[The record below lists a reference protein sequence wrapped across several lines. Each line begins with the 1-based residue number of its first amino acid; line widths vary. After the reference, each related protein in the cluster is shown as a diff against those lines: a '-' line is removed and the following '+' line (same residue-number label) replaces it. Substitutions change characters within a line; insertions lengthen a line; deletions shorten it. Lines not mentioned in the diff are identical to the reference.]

1 MKILVV
7 DDDPNLRKTITD
19 ILRVKGYAT
28 VIASTGA
35 EGLAAA
41 EKMDISLALI
51 DLVLPDMPGLEIMA
65 RIKAISPLTEAI
77 ILTGNATMDTA
88 IEATRQGAFSYL
100 VKPYQMDDLLRNIK
114 HGVERQQARKEILR
128 LASFPRLDPSPVIEL
143 DSTGEVSYLNPAAER
158 MFPEL
163 WSMGQSH
170 PLLLGLRERI
180 THLRQG
186 KIQGETV
193 AESTI
198 NKTTFELHLSHVQD
212 IKYIRIYV
220 QDITERKRTDEEI
233 KQYAAELAKKNK
245 ELQEALT
252 DIKQLTGMLP
262 ICASCKKIKDDKGY
276 WQGVE
281 SYISRHSKAVFTHG
295 LCPECEKKVYED
307 LEKLMDEKT

>member
-128 LASFPRLDPSPVIEL
+128 LASFPRLDPSPVIEF

-170 PLLLGLRERI
+170 PLLLGLREMI

-212 IKYIRIYV
+212 IKHIRIYV
-220 QDITERKRTDEEI
+220 QDITERKRGDEEI
-233 KQYAAELAKKNK
+233 KQYAAELAKRNK
-245 ELQEALT
+245 ELQDAFT
-252 DIKQLTGMLP
+252 DIRQLTGMLP

-295 LCPECEKKVYED
+295 LCPECEKKAYED
-307 LEKLMDEKT
+307 LEKLIEEKT